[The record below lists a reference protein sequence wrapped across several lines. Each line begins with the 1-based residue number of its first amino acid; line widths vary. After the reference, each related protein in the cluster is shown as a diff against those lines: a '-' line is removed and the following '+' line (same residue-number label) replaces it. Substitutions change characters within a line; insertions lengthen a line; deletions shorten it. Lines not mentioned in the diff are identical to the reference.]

1 MKKIITLFL
10 SLMMLFSITAGIDF
24 SVYAD
29 DYDDYIEIW
38 NIEDLDNINS
48 AMDKKYKLMAD
59 IDMTVDTA
67 EGGAYNNNGWGWKP
81 IGYNNLMTAYTEFT
95 GEFDGNGHSII
106 GLNINIQ
113 NFNPQKGLCVGLFA
127 VNSGKVAN
135 LHIINA
141 NIYCAFSGDVSNY
154 SYIGSL
160 CGENYNEISNC
171 SFDGI
176 MEIKCTDYAYYYN
189 YTLYRYCN
197 SRCAGIAGKNN
208 TNGIILSCYN
218 IGKIK
223 MNCSHGEITST
234 LSGIA
239 YCNGGKIKDC
249 YNCGNLLD
257 SKDNVA
263 GYAISSY
270 NCECCYNAGGAKFP
284 VGSSDSNTNIY
295 AIKGTGEQY
304 YPSNTILLNE
314 IQSTMQSM
322 YKGFDFENVWI
333 IDPDSDYPYPQLRSN
348 RQSESTEAP
357 PEEPSIDLDNFK
369 IKTVSLS
376 LESSIT
382 MNYKVLK
389 TAVADF
395 ENPYIE
401 FTRNGKTTT
410 ITDYTEQG
418 DYYVFSYRD
427 IAPQAM
433 NDTVQAVL
441 YATYNDVLYN
451 SKPVDYSVSAYA
463 YAMLE
468 KCSSNQYARLRTLLV
483 DLLNYGAAAQIYQNY
498 KTDDLVNADLTDT
511 QKSWASSQE
520 LNLMNVTDKACDIV
534 ENPAVEWKAVG
545 LQLNDSVAVRY
556 KFAAEDVNDI
566 QLKVTCGK
574 SEWMYGA
581 ESFADNGDGTYTFIF
596 NALNADKM
604 QKDIYIT
611 AMNGDTAVSNTM
623 RYSVESYAKQI
634 QDSMPNSSL
643 RKLTDAMMRYGIS
656 ASNYI

>member
-10 SLMMLFSITAGIDF
+10 SLMMLFSITAGVDF
-24 SVYAD
+24 SAYA
-29 DYDDYIEIW
+29 DDYIEIW

-106 GLNINIQ
+106 GMSITCQGGTSKQDIYI
-113 NFNPQKGLCVGLFA
+113 GLFA
-127 VNSGKVAN
+127 FNSGVLKN
-135 LHIINA
+135 LHIVDA
-141 NIYCAFSGDVSNY
+141 NNNSSVSQYTNLTYRVCLGGLVGRNSG
-154 SYIGSL
+154 
-160 CGENYNEISNC
+160 EISNC
-171 SFDGI
+171 SFSGTI
-176 MEIKCTDYAYYYN
+176 NTPVYSHCG
-189 YTLYRYCN
+189 
-197 SRCAGIAGKNN
+197 GIAGINWNGKIYNCFNTGTIKSKYKTSYESSGGIASENLYGTIKNCYN
-208 TNGIILSCYN
+208 CGTINDGMDGKDGYGISSGYVDSCYN
-218 IGKIK
+218 IGNAEYA
-223 MNCSHGEITST
+223 MY
-234 LSGIA
+234 SGNYL
-239 YCNGGKIKDC
+239 YCLEGV
-249 YNCGNLLD
+249 
-257 SKDNVA
+257 VA
-263 GYAISSY
+263 
-270 NCECCYNAGGAKFP
+270 KT
-284 VGSSDSNTNIY
+284 GSSIIT
-295 AIKGTGEQY
+295 
-304 YPSNTILLNE
+304 LNE
-314 IQSTMQSM
+314 TQSTMQSM

-348 RQSESTEAP
+348 RQSVSTELP
-357 PEEPSIDLDNFK
+357 PEEPSIDLKNFK

-410 ITDYTEQG
+410 VTDYTEQG

-441 YATYNDVLYN
+441 YATYNDVIYN
-451 SKPVDYSVSAYA
+451 SESVDYSVSAYA

-483 DLLNYGAAAQIYQNY
+483 DLLNYGAAAQVYQNY

-520 LNLMNVTDKACDIV
+520 LNLMNVTDKACDVV
-534 ENPAVEWKAVG
+534 ESPAVEWKSVG

-556 KFAAEDVNDI
+556 KFSAEDVNDI

-574 SEWMYGA
+574 SEWIYDA
-581 ESFADNGDGTYTFIF
+581 ESFVDNGDGTYTFVF
-596 NALNADKM
+596 NNLNADKM

-611 AMNGDTAVSNTM
+611 AVSGDTAVSNTM

-634 QDSMPNSSL
+634 QDSMPNSNL
-643 RKLTDAMMRYGIS
+643 RMLTDAMMRYGIS